1 MAPSHRFSKRWNH
14 FDMTI
19 SLAPSQVRRSADSC
33 LFILHHFTTKKT
45 SAEQLKCICH
55 SANGSYHDT
64 LDGGWPCGCSVL
76 SVRRLRHLH
85 LTSAFKQSFIV
96 DDRAHEMARSSQNF
110 EGEMSALR
118 AENESLG
125 AELDNAR
132 QQINSLTRLQLE
144 LQARQP
150 DLEKAVKAAV
160 YQEQLSQDLRNQK
173 ALDLLQNKDA
183 IISRLEKS
191 HAQLLTE
198 NKQVQGLL
206 TKASEEA
213 ARNASLLEESF
224 RAREKIELQMQRE
237 HAEAAAKQASLKTE
251 IAALSGEVAA
261 VQSQRSDL
269 EAAIRAA
276 DEAQARAS
284 RLEAELEHQ
293 FQALNAATEEA
304 GRLSSK
310 LSEARSR
317 IEELEESSI
326 AQGKEYG
333 THSEDMAKAHDS
345 DVQRLQQQ
353 VADLEDSLAQQRH
366 NSSSAPRP
374 ISKARRSA
382 DSLNIS
388 LAAG

>member
-1 MAPSHRFSKRWNH
+1 
-14 FDMTI
+14 
-19 SLAPSQVRRSADSC
+19 
-33 LFILHHFTTKKT
+33 
-45 SAEQLKCICH
+45 
-55 SANGSYHDT
+55 
-64 LDGGWPCGCSVL
+64 
-76 SVRRLRHLH
+76 
-85 LTSAFKQSFIV
+85 
-96 DDRAHEMARSSQNF
+96 MARSSQNF

-191 HAQLLTE
+191 HAQLLSE
-198 NKQVQGLL
+198 NKQIQGLL
-206 TKASEEA
+206 SKASEEA

-284 RLEAELEHQ
+284 RLEAELGHQ
-293 FQALNAATEEA
+293 FQALNAATEET